1 MRQIV
6 SKLLDFLIPSQ
17 GREGI
22 RNQRVNRYSYDCDA
36 DSNTSMTERI
46 GLVTTADG
54 EGKEVGPDAASP
66 TLFATIPIP
75 SVSPLLCADLLGSG
89 PALPS
94 KDIQYAS

>member
-66 TLFATIPIP
+66 TLFATDPRRFP
-75 SVSPLLCADLLGSG
+75 FALGRS

-94 KDIQYAS
+94 DIQYAS